1 MRERN
6 GRQAALKET
15 MGEIELNGI
24 VRETNGARS
33 ARATETAEPPSAVD
47 YGPLES
53 WVGFYLRLAQNA
65 SFQAFAREAR
75 GIDVSP
81 GRFATLML
89 IGLNPGI
96 SQTVLSRANAR
107 DKSSLTP
114 VLEDLERRKFIR
126 RVRPKSDRRSY
137 RLLLTPAG
145 ERLLKQLTA
154 CATSH
159 DRNLDRIIG
168 PRERERFLKTLKKLV
183 AELSPANGKE
193 NGSAKLTG
201 ARNG

>member
-1 MRERN
+1 
-6 GRQAALKET
+6 

-24 VRETNGARS
+24 VRETNGVRS
-33 ARATETAEPPSAVD
+33 ARGMEAAEPQAGVD
-47 YGPLES
+47 YGPLDG
-53 WVGFYLRLAQNA
+53 WVGFHLRLAQNA

-96 SQTVLSRANAR
+96 SQTALSRANAR

-114 VLEDLERRKFIR
+114 VLEDLERRKLIR

-137 RLLLTPAG
+137 RLLLTSAG

-154 CATSH
+154 CATTH

-168 PRERERFLKTLKKLV
+168 LRERERFLRTLKKLV
-183 AELSPANGKE
+183 AELAPANGKE
-193 NGSAKLTG
+193 NGSAKHAG